1 MTPFFKAIKEQQE
14 MRDEA
19 EKVWKAEGRIG
30 GVFKFDYD
38 CLLKLI
44 PNDVNFKK
52 SDLYPKKNKQIEE

>member
-1 MTPFFKAIKEQQE
+1 

-19 EKVWKAEGRIG
+19 EKVWKEEGRIG